1 MTVSSQN
8 FQEKADTHMHDP
20 EFLNFLQQ
28 FLTPERRSR
37 FDEVLNFRTRRMTIV
52 LESLYKP
59 NNASAC
65 LRSCDAF
72 GVQDVHIIANK
83 NDYRIN
89 DQIDMG
95 ASYWLTLHKH
105 PPGDESTGKCLTN
118 LKQQGF
124 QIVATSLRHDA
135 HTLETLPLDKPVALV
150 FGGERPGV
158 SQTVIDM
165 ADEFL
170 QIPMVGFVQSLNVSV
185 ATAIAVQRLADRL
198 RAERD
203 DWQLTEDEKAFLID
217 EWTVSSVKRQ
227 HFRTVETYLR
237 SKK

>member
-1 MTVSSQN
+1 
-8 FQEKADTHMHDP
+8 MHDP

-28 FLTPERRSR
+28 FLTPERRAR
-37 FDEVLNFRTRRMTIV
+37 FDDVLNFRTRQMTVV
-52 LESLYKP
+52 LESLYQA

-72 GVQDVHIIANK
+72 GIQDVHVIANE
-83 NDYRIN
+83 NDYKIN

-105 PPGDESTGKCLTN
+105 PPGTESTTKCLED
-118 LKQQGF
+118 LKEQGF
-124 QIVATSLRHDA
+124 QVVATTLQHDA
-135 HTLETLPLDKPVALV
+135 HTLETLPLDKPTVLV
-150 FGGERPGV
+150 FGGERPGI
-158 SQTVIDM
+158 SQTVVDM

-185 ATAIAVQRLADRL
+185 ATAIVLQRLADRL
-198 RAERD
+198 RSERD
-203 DWQLTEDEKAFLID
+203 DWHLSDEEKSALID

-227 HFRTVETYLR
+227 HYRTVETYLKSR
-237 SKK
+237 K